1 MNKDRKL
8 EVKVGGF
15 VLGLIAMG
23 IVAVLLLGKSKHVFE
38 SRVKLHATFGD
49 VAGLVQGAP
58 VRVSG
63 VNVGTVAQIMFVRA
77 DPRPEILVDMQ
88 ISRSALGLIRADSIA
103 TISAQGLLGDKIV
116 EIQAGTNASPE
127 VADGG
132 AVQTGSGP
140 DFDKMMKQAAATLDD
155 VKHVA
160 DRAAQT
166 VDTIL
171 DPKTVGMI
179 RESMEHIHGLLHAT
193 DKGDGLA
200 HALFYDRKTADDL
213 TRIEANLTQL
223 SQHVDESV
231 QHINTVLGSIDGDGR
246 NVLNNVS
253 RAAKSIG
260 DTADS
265 VQKSKIVANLDHA
278 SGDLAQMA
286 AYMKTGQGTMGS
298 LIMDPTVYEQLVQVL
313 GGVGRSR
320 VLRALVRY
328 AISRD
333 GEQGVARVVDDKNVP
348 AVKTPKPAKPTNLPL
363 PQPISQ

>member
-15 VLGLIAMG
+15 VLGLIALG
-23 IVAVLLLGKSKHVFE
+23 VVAVLLLGKSKHVFE
-38 SRVKLHATFGD
+38 SRVKLHATFAD

-77 DPRPEILVDMQ
+77 DPRPEIRVDLQ
-88 ISRSALGLIRADSIA
+88 ISHSALGLIREDSVA
-103 TISAQGLLGDKIV
+103 TISAQGLLGDKII
-116 EIQAGTNASPE
+116 EIQAGTNASPQ

-132 AVQTGSGP
+132 EVKTGSAP

-166 VDTIL
+166 VDTVL
-171 DPKTVGMI
+171 DPKTVGLI
-179 RESMEHIHGLLHAT
+179 RESVEHIHGLLHQT

-200 HALFYDRKTADDL
+200 HALFYDRKTADDMQ
-213 TRIEANLTQL
+213 RIEANLTQL
-223 SQHVDESV
+223 SQHVDEGV

-278 SGDLAQMA
+278 SGDLAQMT
-286 AYMKTGQGTMGS
+286 AYVKSGRGTMGS

-320 VLRALVRY
+320 ILRALVRY
-328 AISRD
+328 AIARD
-333 GEQGVARVVDDKNVP
+333 GEQAVGRVVDDKNVP
-348 AVKTPKPAKPTNLPL
+348 DVKTPKHTAAAKLPAM
-363 PQPISQ
+363 QPITQ

>member
-1 MNKDRKL
+1 
-8 EVKVGGF
+8 
-15 VLGLIAMG
+15 
-23 IVAVLLLGKSKHVFE
+23 
-38 SRVKLHATFGD
+38 
-49 VAGLVQGAP
+49 
-58 VRVSG
+58 
-63 VNVGTVAQIMFVRA
+63 
-77 DPRPEILVDMQ
+77 
-88 ISRSALGLIRADSIA
+88 
-103 TISAQGLLGDKIV
+103 
-116 EIQAGTNASPE
+116 

-132 AVQTGSGP
+132 EVKTGSAP

-160 DRAAQT
+160 ERAAQT
-166 VDTIL
+166 VDTVL
-171 DPKTVGMI
+171 DPKTVGLI
-179 RESMEHIHGLLHAT
+179 RESLEHIHGILHET
-193 DKGDGLA
+193 DKGNGLA
-200 HALFYDRKTADDL
+200 HALFYDRKTADDMQ
-213 TRIEANLTQL
+213 RIEANLTQL
-223 SQHVDESV
+223 SQHVDEGV

-286 AYMKTGQGTMGS
+286 SYMKSGQGTMGS

-328 AISRD
+328 AIARD
-333 GEQGVARVVDDKNVP
+333 GEHSVARVVDDKNVP
-348 AVKTPKPAKPTNLPL
+348 DVKTPKHTAAAKLPAM
-363 PQPISQ
+363 QPITQ

>member
-1 MNKDRKL
+1 
-8 EVKVGGF
+8 
-15 VLGLIAMG
+15 
-23 IVAVLLLGKSKHVFE
+23 
-38 SRVKLHATFGD
+38 
-49 VAGLVQGAP
+49 
-58 VRVSG
+58 
-63 VNVGTVAQIMFVRA
+63 
-77 DPRPEILVDMQ
+77 
-88 ISRSALGLIRADSIA
+88 
-103 TISAQGLLGDKIV
+103 
-116 EIQAGTNASPE
+116 
-127 VADGG
+127 
-132 AVQTGSGP
+132 
-140 DFDKMMKQAAATLDD
+140 
-155 VKHVA
+155 
-160 DRAAQT
+160 
-166 VDTIL
+166 
-171 DPKTVGMI
+171 MI

-200 HALFYDRKTADDL
+200 HALFYDRKTADELQRIEGNL
-213 TRIEANLTQL
+213 TRL

-333 GEQGVARVVDDKNVP
+333 GEQGVARVVDADNVP
-348 AVKTPKPAKPTNLPL
+348 ALKTPKSAKA
-363 PQPISQ
+363 PQPRPISQ